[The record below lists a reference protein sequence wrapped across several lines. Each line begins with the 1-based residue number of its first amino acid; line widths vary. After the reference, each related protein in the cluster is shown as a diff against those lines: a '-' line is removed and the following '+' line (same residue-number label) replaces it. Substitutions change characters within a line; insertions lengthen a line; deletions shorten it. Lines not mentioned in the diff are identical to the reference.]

1 MFLILAVNLPYTV
14 SDTSTL
20 NMATTQDGFQRLH
33 VARIKLVCSLFVE
46 AFKSYPFRNL
56 YLVLLLTL
64 AILIVIVLLESMKGV
79 GTWIKPLMVKT
90 GQVSRCS

>member
-64 AILIVIVLLESMKGV
+64 AISHSYSFTRIHEGGGDLDQAAH
-79 GTWIKPLMVKT
+79 
-90 GQVSRCS
+90 GQNWTSF